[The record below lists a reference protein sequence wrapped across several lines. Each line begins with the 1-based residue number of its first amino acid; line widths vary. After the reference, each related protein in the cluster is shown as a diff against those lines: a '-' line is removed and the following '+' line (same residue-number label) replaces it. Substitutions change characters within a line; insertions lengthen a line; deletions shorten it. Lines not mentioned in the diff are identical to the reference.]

1 MASATRLTAAR
12 RWWSG
17 AAAASVAAG
26 GVSLARCDAAPAAP
40 APEPRRRLRLRQ
52 AQVCFRH
59 GARTPYRDVESAPR
73 IRWEPDEVES
83 KRRLDLAAIVVQ
95 PRSDATGLP
104 VGAPLSAAEVEQI
117 DLHFHPEPLDG
128 GAKAARLT
136 RVGMEQAVALG
147 RELRAQYAQLV
158 PQEWPLAQPMVLVRS
173 TETERTIETAQ
184 GVLSGLFPGAITPE
198 HPALVFIKAA
208 QDKEWALPTFGRSCP
223 RLQHLFQRAAKRLAA
238 PEAPEARRLLAEL
251 QRHLDLAVPRDEH
264 GAFTLSVYR
273 DQLAC
278 RHVHGK
284 AMPHGTADVGDAL
297 ERLNRSD
304 AEHLLQ
310 LFSGGDADTRDE
322 ATRLVAGRM
331 LHRMVLALEGKAEQ
345 DRRLILYSAHDW
357 SVAMLLLCLDPDGAN
372 PRGRIWPKFCASLA
386 VECWEDEQDP
396 RQRFVRVLLDGHPLL
411 LPHLDAP
418 EGLPPRTYSLQSL
431 TDAMHRFRLAD
442 EDLETTCA
450 PAEDQR
456 AQAAGPH
463 T

>member
-1 MASATRLTAAR
+1 MRWAAAQAAR
-12 RWWSG
+12 RWRAG
-17 AAAASVAAG
+17 AAAAAAAAG
-26 GVSLARCDAAPAAP
+26 AGAAAALPVAWCDDSDKPRAPAA
-40 APEPRRRLRLRQ
+40 ARRLRLRQ

-73 IRWEPDEVES
+73 VRWEPDEVES

-104 VGAPLSAAEVEQI
+104 VGGPLSAAEVEQI
-117 DLHFHPEPLDG
+117 DLQFHPAPLDG

-136 RVGMEQAVALG
+136 RVGMEQAIALG
-147 RELRAQYAQLV
+147 RALREQYAQLV
-158 PQEWPLAQPMVLVRS
+158 PREWPLAQPMLLVRS

-184 GVLSGLFPGAITPE
+184 GVLSGLFPGAITRE
-198 HPALVFIKAA
+198 CPALVFIKAA

-251 QRHLDLAVPRDEH
+251 QRHLDLAVPLDEH
-264 GAFTLSVYR
+264 GAFSLSVYR

-284 AMPHGTADVGDAL
+284 PMPHGTADVGDAL

-310 LFSGGDADTRDE
+310 LFSGGGADTRDE

-372 PRGRIWPKFCASLA
+372 PRGRIWPQFCASLA
-386 VECWEDEQDP
+386 VERWEDEDEPQ
-396 RQRFVRVLLDGHPLL
+396 QLFVRVLLDGHPLL

-418 EGLPPRTYSLQSL
+418 AGLPPRTYTLQSL
-431 TDAMHRFRLAD
+431 TDALHRFRLAD
-442 EDLETTCA
+442 EDMETICA
-450 PAEDQR
+450 PA
-456 AQAAGPH
+456 AGPRA
-463 T
+463 